1 MYIKTIIKSFGRF
14 LGILLMGMVIS
25 LMASS
30 LADIHYF
37 FIRLRY
43 TSGLDSLKQ
52 WLVGGIILG
61 VLAGII
67 SSVVLL
73 KHNQQRKN
81 FQLFSLIF
89 LRFLITLASTSA
101 IVLAI
106 WNYYKFDYFRLKDA
120 GPIAITVGVIL
131 SLWDLASHISTY
143 SKKETR

>member
-1 MYIKTIIKSFGRF
+1 
-14 LGILLMGMVIS
+14 
-25 LMASS
+25 MASS